1 MIGIDIKA
9 QRRSYAANASIS
21 SAGARFNARAE
32 NWGHGV
38 PCLSAWTWLV
48 TTLAARLPFGPAH
61 ARRLVRIGNCFW
73 LRTHVCALPSDIVA
87 ER

>member
-1 MIGIDIKA
+1 MGSDIKA
-9 QRRSYAANASIS
+9 QRRGSAASESIS
-21 SAGARFNARAE
+21 SAGAMFNARAE

-48 TTLAARLPFGPAH
+48 TTLAARLRFGPAH
-61 ARRLVRIGNCFW
+61 ARRLVRIGNWVW